1 MLALDFLS
9 FSRFF
14 KQDFFFLLSCCNVCE
29 DILL

>member
-14 KQDFFFLLSCCNVCE
+14 KQDFFLLSCCNVCE